1 MRKLFLLGM
10 LVVVPFVFA
19 VQYSGTDVE
28 EMQKERC
35 GGYSNPPCKCCD
47 GKGRTECTM
56 CDGTGW
62 RICSFVV
69 VKELLIEEM
78 GKKHV
83 LIAMEKGNLS
93 VDIAK
98 KENVYVPVV
107 MELVNR
113 DM

>member
-28 EMQKERC
+28 EMQKVLSVQC
-35 GGYSNPPCKCCD
+35 VTVLGGVYAL
-47 GKGRTECTM
+47 
-56 CDGTGW
+56 
-62 RICSFVV
+62 FVV

-98 KENVYVPVV
+98 MENVYVPVV

>member
-47 GKGRTECTM
+47 GKGRT
-56 CDGTGW
+56 
-62 RICSFVV
+62 
-69 VKELLIEEM
+69 
-78 GKKHV
+78 
-83 LIAMEKGNLS
+83 
-93 VDIAK
+93 
-98 KENVYVPVV
+98 
-107 MELVNR
+107 
-113 DM
+113 

>member
-28 EMQKERC
+28 EMQKNGVEAIPILLVNVVMVRGVLSVQC
-35 GGYSNPPCKCCD
+35 VTVLGGVYAL
-47 GKGRTECTM
+47 
-56 CDGTGW
+56 
-62 RICSFVV
+62 FVV

-98 KENVYVPVV
+98 MENVYVPVV

>member
-56 CDGTGW
+56 CGVYAL
-62 RICSFVV
+62 FVV

>member
-19 VQYSGTDVE
+19 VQYSGTWKKCKKNGVE
-28 EMQKERC
+28 AIPILLVNVVMVRGVLSVQC
-35 GGYSNPPCKCCD
+35 VTVLGGVYAL
-47 GKGRTECTM
+47 
-56 CDGTGW
+56 
-62 RICSFVV
+62 FVV

-98 KENVYVPVV
+98 MENVYVPVV

>member
-1 MRKLFLLGM
+1 MYLLHLQCNILEPTWKKCKKNGVEAIPIL
-10 LVVVPFVFA
+10 LVNVVMVRGVLS
-19 VQYSGTDVE
+19 VQCVTVL
-28 EMQKERC
+28 
-35 GGYSNPPCKCCD
+35 GGVYAL
-47 GKGRTECTM
+47 
-56 CDGTGW
+56 
-62 RICSFVV
+62 FVV

-98 KENVYVPVV
+98 MENVYVPVV

>member
-1 MRKLFLLGM
+1 MYLLYLQCSILEPTWKKCKKNGVEAIPIL
-10 LVVVPFVFA
+10 LVNVVMVRGVLS
-19 VQYSGTDVE
+19 VQCVTVL
-28 EMQKERC
+28 
-35 GGYSNPPCKCCD
+35 GGVYAL
-47 GKGRTECTM
+47 
-56 CDGTGW
+56 
-62 RICSFVV
+62 FVV

-93 VDIAK
+93 VDFAK

>member
-1 MRKLFLLGM
+1 MYLLY
-10 LVVVPFVFA
+10 LQCNILEPTWKKCKKSIYA
-19 VQYSGTDVE
+19 TQYRHTLYT
-28 EMQKERC
+28 QYAPYHHNIYKEDWN
-35 GGYSNPPCKCCD
+35 SLH
-47 GKGRTECTM
+47 TVL
-56 CDGTGW
+56 
-62 RICSFVV
+62 FVV

>member
-1 MRKLFLLGM
+1 MWKKRKKSGVTVIPMLLVN
-10 LVVVPFVFA
+10 VVMVRDILS
-19 VQYSGTDVE
+19 VQCVTV
-28 EMQKERC
+28 Q
-35 GGYSNPPCKCCD
+35 GGVYAL
-47 GKGRTECTM
+47 
-56 CDGTGW
+56 
-62 RICSFVV
+62 FVV

-98 KENVYVPVV
+98 MENVDVPVV
-107 MELVNR
+107 MELANR

>member
-56 CDGTGW
+56 CAL
-62 RICSFVV
+62 FVV

>member
-35 GGYSNPPCKCCD
+35 GGVLSVQCVTVLGGVYAL
-47 GKGRTECTM
+47 
-56 CDGTGW
+56 
-62 RICSFVV
+62 FVV

-98 KENVYVPVV
+98 MENVYVPVV

>member
-47 GKGRTECTM
+47 GKGRTVTVL
-56 CDGTGW
+56 GGVYAL
-62 RICSFVV
+62 FVV

>member
-1 MRKLFLLGM
+1 MYLLYLQCNILELTWKKCKKNGVEAIPIL
-10 LVVVPFVFA
+10 LVNVVMVRGVLS
-19 VQYSGTDVE
+19 VQCVTVL
-28 EMQKERC
+28 
-35 GGYSNPPCKCCD
+35 GGVYAL
-47 GKGRTECTM
+47 
-56 CDGTGW
+56 
-62 RICSFVV
+62 FVV

-98 KENVYVPVV
+98 MENVYVPVV